1 MTGKILTLGFILS
14 LISGC
19 TQFQTGRSYM
29 AEMDHDDT
37 RFFNPDQDFP
47 IVAGDSGRYWMTEKE
62 RRQRTPSSEGELL
75 YNRSENALRSELR
88 RLENSQGDDHLE
100 FYNDHKHRF
109 HSISENI
116 YFLKLPHYERK
127 NYLIERGFIQ
137 PKMVSSSV
145 STSSLDMKNDVI
157 LGMKKDQVTA
167 SLGKPVKVEIAGNP
181 QNENERWLY
190 RMNGASKYIY
200 FESGEVQGWE

>member
-1 MTGKILTLGFILS
+1 MTGKLLRLVFILS

-29 AEMDHDDT
+29 AEMEHDDT
-37 RFFNPDQDFP
+37 RFFNPNQDFP

-62 RRQRTPSSEGELL
+62 RLQRTPSSEGESL

-88 RLENSQGDDHLE
+88 RLENSQGDEDLE
-100 FYNDHKHRF
+100 FYNNHKHRF

-116 YFLKLPHYERK
+116 YFLKLPYYERK
-127 NYLIERGFIQ
+127 NYLIDRGFIQ
-137 PKMVSSSV
+137 PKRVPSSV
-145 STSSLDMKNDVI
+145 TSTPLDMKSDVI
-157 LGMKKDQVTA
+157 LGMKKDQVVA
-167 SLGKPVKVEIAGNP
+167 SMGKPLKVEVAGNP

-190 RMNGASKYIY
+190 QMNGASKYIY